1 MTDAKPGSNAESRTE
16 LFDYEIKD
24 EDIERA
30 RLLIGHEAPG
40 GLREYYSHAHP
51 DGIRNFARGYG
62 DDNPLFTDP
71 SYGRCTRWGS
81 QIAPP
86 MIHIA
91 LANPTYGDP
100 IPEDIR
106 KRTKGLF
113 SGVHLFVSGQSTEWY
128 RPLHPGDELYGFG
141 GLESVEEKRSE
152 FAGRSVIR
160 VHRGVRM
167 NQRGEIVCITRG
179 LLIATERKKARERG
193 KYMSIEPATY
203 TDGDIAEIDE
213 IYAQEGPR
221 GAEPRYFEDVE
232 VGEPLPKMAKGPLT
246 LTEVIVFHA
255 GGYGFAPYN
264 ISASRISY
272 KNRQRIPK
280 FYIKNDAGIP
290 DVAQRLHWESEWAQ
304 KIGNPMAYD
313 YAVMRQCWISHYLTD
328 WVGDDGWVFSQ
339 HDEMRKFNYI
349 GDTHIL
355 TGEVVGKRVEGSR
368 CFVDITLR
376 ATNQRGDVTAPG
388 EATVLLPSRAHG
400 PVVLPEPDDALKAK
414 AVAMM
419 QRHRVIDKQRHRDAS
434 RG

>member
-1 MTDAKPGSNAESRTE
+1 MSDPKADSNAES
-16 LFDYEIKD
+16 FDYEIKD

-40 GLREYYSHAHP
+40 GLREYYSHAHA

-62 DDNPLFTDP
+62 DDNPLFCDP
-71 SYGRCTRWGS
+71 GYGRYTRWGS

-91 LANPTYGDP
+91 LSNPTYGDP
-100 IPEDIR
+100 IPEEIR
-106 KRTKGLF
+106 RKTKGLF

-128 RPLHPGDELYGFG
+128 RPLYPGDELYGFG

-203 TDGDIAEIDE
+203 SDDDIARIDE

-221 GAEPRYFEDVE
+221 GAQPRYFEDVE
-232 VGEPLPKMAKGPLT
+232 VGEALPKMAKGPLT

-255 GGYGFAPYN
+255 GGYGFAPYD
-264 ISASRISY
+264 ISASRIGY

-280 FYIKNDAGIP
+280 FYINNEAGIP

-313 YAVMRQCWISHYLTD
+313 YAVMRQCWLSHYLTD
-328 WVGDDGWVFSQ
+328 WVGDHGWVFSQ

-349 GDTHIL
+349 GDTHVL
-355 TGEVVGKRVEGSR
+355 TGEVVGKRVEHGR
-368 CFVDITLR
+368 CFVDIALR

-388 EATVLLPSRAHG
+388 EAAVLLPSREHG

-419 QRHRVIDKQRHRDAS
+419 QRHRAIEKQRHREAL
-434 RG
+434 GG